1 MKLSKITIAVFFSF
15 AVMGCSNRMS
25 NDGSFEQAQQN
36 YASYKKITDQYQIE
50 TKWWKNY
57 NDPQLNQ
64 LIKIALANNK
74 NLAKSAILVN
84 KALYNAN
91 LIGAN
96 LVPTFSA
103 NSQSKAVRGAGDA
116 QKNRVSTS
124 HSNIAHNAS
133 LNLSYTL
140 DLWQRLSD
148 SASAAEWEKNA
159 TVEDLDA
166 ARLSLINAV
175 ISTYYNLAYFD
186 QAVKIT
192 QENVK
197 NYQKISRVIQNKQSV
212 GLVTQLSVDQSKQA
226 ILQTKNALINL
237 QLAQKN
243 TEKVLRNL
251 LNLTPDQQI
260 PVSYPDLLNV
270 KLQGINTNVPVSSI
284 ANRPDLKSALFRL
297 QSGFKNLEATE
308 NSWYP
313 SITLGASLSSSAAL
327 TGDLANNQLLGGM
340 LGFNLPFLDWN
351 RVKSKIKISEQNYQL
366 AKLNYEQTVTKA
378 LNEINTY
385 YYSYQ
390 QAKKS
395 LANVDKSY
403 RLNTKISQHYKNRYH
418 QGIAEL
424 RDWLNAINTMN
435 SSKLAMIKA
444 KYDTLNYENLVYQA
458 MAGKYIIVDKRIKK

>member
-1 MKLSKITIAVFFSF
+1 MKLSQMATTVLFSLLI
-15 AVMGCSNRMS
+15 MGCANKMS
-25 NDGSFEQAQQN
+25 QDGSFKQVQQN
-36 YASYKKITDQYQIE
+36 YTAYKDVTEQYKID
-50 TKWWKNY
+50 TKWWQSY

-64 LIKIALANNK
+64 LIELALVNNK

-96 LVPTFSA
+96 LVPSFSA
-103 NSQSKAVRGAGDA
+103 NGQTKAVKGVGSAA
-116 QKNRVSTS
+116 KNIHSTDRSNIS
-124 HSNIAHNAS
+124 HSANLS
-133 LNLSYTL
+133 LSYTL
-140 DLWQRLSD
+140 DLWKRLSN

-159 TVEDLDA
+159 TVEDLEA

-197 NYQKISRVIQNKQSV
+197 NYQKMSRVIQNKQKV
-212 GLVTQLSVDQSKQA
+212 GLVTQLNVDQSKQA
-226 ILQTKNALINL
+226 ILQTQNSLINL
-237 QLAQKN
+237 RLAQKN
-243 TEKVLRNL
+243 SQQVLRNL
-251 LNLTPDQQI
+251 LNLTPDQKI
-260 PVSYPDLLNV
+260 PVTYPNLLKV
-270 KLQGINTNVPVSSI
+270 KLQGVDTNVPVSSI

-313 SITLGASLSSSAAL
+313 SITLSASLSGSGTSI
-327 TGDLANNQLLGGM
+327 GDVTSNQLLGGV

-351 RVKSKIKISEQNYQL
+351 RVKLNIKMSEQNYQL
-366 AKLNYEQTVTKA
+366 AKLNYEQTATKA
-378 LNEINTY
+378 LNEISTY

-390 QAKKS
+390 QSKKS
-395 LANVDKSY
+395 LANLNKSY
-403 RLNTKISQHYKNRYH
+403 RLNAKISQHYKNRYN
-418 QGIAEL
+418 QGVAEL
-424 RDWLNAINTMN
+424 RDWLNTINTKN
-435 SSKLAMIKA
+435 SSKLAIIKA

-458 MAGKYIIVDKRIKK
+458 MAGKYHSR